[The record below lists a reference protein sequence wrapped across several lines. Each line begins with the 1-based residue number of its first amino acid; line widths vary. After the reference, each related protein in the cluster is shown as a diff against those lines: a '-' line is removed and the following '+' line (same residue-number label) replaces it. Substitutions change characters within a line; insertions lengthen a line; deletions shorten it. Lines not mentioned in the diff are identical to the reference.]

1 MRITYSVMS
10 LNVRVNYSRRVS
22 DMIIDRAGNQLYLC
36 KLVGYE
42 VFSVLYFPWDLESLR
57 KISFSASKEIPLDLH
72 IISAILERD
81 TRPLD
86 VKGFTYSSSLIF
98 YEFRL

>member
-10 LNVRVNYSRRVS
+10 LNVRVSYSRPVS
-22 DMIIDRAGNQLYLC
+22 DMFIDRAGDHFYLC

-42 VFSVLYFPWDLESLR
+42 VFSVLYFPWDLESLH
-57 KISFSASKEIPLDLH
+57 KISFHALKELPLDLDLT
-72 IISAILERD
+72 SAKLERD

-86 VKGFTYSSSLIF
+86 GKGFIYSSSLIF
-98 YEFRL
+98 RAFRF

>member
-42 VFSVLYFPWDLESLR
+42 VFSVLYFPWDLESLH
-57 KISFSASKEIPLDLH
+57 KISLH
-72 IISAILERD
+72 ALNF
-81 TRPLD
+81 P
-86 VKGFTYSSSLIF
+86 
-98 YEFRL
+98 